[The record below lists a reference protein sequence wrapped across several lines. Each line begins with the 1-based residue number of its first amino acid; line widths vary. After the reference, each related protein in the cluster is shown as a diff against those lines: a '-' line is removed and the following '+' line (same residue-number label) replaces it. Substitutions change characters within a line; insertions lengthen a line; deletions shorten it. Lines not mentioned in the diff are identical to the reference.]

1 MAYIGSRDRTT
12 PAQSAG
18 AYSGNVLGNA
28 LTELAQGKLGKL
40 QQAHQAKELEDA
52 GYDKKTAKLL
62 SMYGNNPQVQAEAAK
77 YKLAEPGERE
87 NSRLWSEITG
97 QPANTQN
104 QEQNQFESQNAP
116 AQGNREPRLSTR
128 NLQLL
133 NQYRNEQKKIEQG
146 ERKIAQKE
154 RQIGQKETEFTT
166 KQHEPM
172 LTEYHKSLE
181 KVPEVR
187 AKFDR
192 MKNLVNSGKIDF
204 GVFAQPKLALGK
216 ASKET
221 QELSKFIQENIAD
234 ATQKANLTDQQAST
248 LEKSMINLAQTREG
262 AQAVMYQLNQLNELK
277 DAQNQAIK
285 EVLKSNNHIVP
296 KDFAEQV
303 AEKKQQIAGPI
314 YRKIVAGIEGQA
326 VQGSPV
332 ASVPKD
338 QRPYGVGAT
347 DPKTGEK
354 LNWDGNDWI
363 PRAQWDRLNKGK

>member
-28 LTELAQGKLGKL
+28 LTELVQGKLGKL

-133 NQYRNEQKKIEQG
+133 NQYRNEQKK
-146 ERKIAQKE
+146 
-154 RQIGQKETEFTT
+154 
-166 KQHEPM
+166 
-172 LTEYHKSLE
+172 
-181 KVPEVR
+181 
-187 AKFDR
+187 
-192 MKNLVNSGKIDF
+192 
-204 GVFAQPKLALGK
+204 
-216 ASKET
+216 
-221 QELSKFIQENIAD
+221 
-234 ATQKANLTDQQAST
+234 
-248 LEKSMINLAQTREG
+248 
-262 AQAVMYQLNQLNELK
+262 
-277 DAQNQAIK
+277 
-285 EVLKSNNHIVP
+285 
-296 KDFAEQV
+296 
-303 AEKKQQIAGPI
+303 
-314 YRKIVAGIEGQA
+314 
-326 VQGSPV
+326 
-332 ASVPKD
+332 
-338 QRPYGVGAT
+338 
-347 DPKTGEK
+347 
-354 LNWDGNDWI
+354 
-363 PRAQWDRLNKGK
+363 